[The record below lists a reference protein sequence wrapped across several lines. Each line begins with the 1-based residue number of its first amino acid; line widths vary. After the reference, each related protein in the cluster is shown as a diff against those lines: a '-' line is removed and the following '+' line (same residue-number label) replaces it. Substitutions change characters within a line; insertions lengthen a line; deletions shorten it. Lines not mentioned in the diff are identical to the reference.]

1 MAKLP
6 QWIQQLSGS
15 EESIEPL
22 LVPGN
27 WFVTRAFA
35 VPEELKAREVDEFAE
50 LSVEEISP
58 FNLEQL
64 NWGYYYSEESNRA
77 FVYTA
82 YDQKLR
88 RDLTDSDLFDY
99 AFPDFAQALGLRFES
114 STLLF
119 LLHEATLCGI
129 LLPAND
135 PVPQTVV
142 GMTLEEEF
150 SREDLEAARE
160 QIIQRVRAQ
169 VSRVGDAT
177 LAEPVNDFESVEVS
191 DQVYHRNWDYEEA
204 KGKPMVELVPYGED
218 GGEARQVAVP
228 ASSSLWAM
236 DIRKADEKAL
246 LEKRHGWTVWYWR
259 ASVLV
264 VFLFLFL
271 GIAEV
276 GIIALNKWYQKE
288 LAIAQEAEPR
298 AEEVQ
303 QKADILAKI
312 NQITTN
318 QLLPFEM
325 LNAINAVR
333 PEDIYFT
340 RISAEGGNALQIEAV
355 TLNSAEINGFIN
367 TLKETGLLSMVEMSN
382 FRDQNNRGTFRLR
395 VEFKPGSVQPQT
407 FLADS

>member
-1 MAKLP
+1 MSKLP

-35 VPEELKAREVDEFAE
+35 VPAELKAKEVDEFAE

-64 NWGYYYSEESNRA
+64 NWGYYYSEESSRA

-88 RDLTDSDLFDY
+88 KDLSDSELFDY
-99 AFPDFAQALGLRFES
+99 AFPDFAQTFGLKFDS
-114 STLLF
+114 PTLIF
-119 LLHEATLCGI
+119 LIHEATLSGI

-142 GMTLEEEF
+142 GITLDVEF
-150 SREDLEAARE
+150 SKEDLDLAKD
-160 QIIQRVRAQ
+160 QIVQRVKGQ
-169 VSRVGDAT
+169 VSRIGEAT
-177 LAEPVNDFESVEVS
+177 LAEPVNDFDTISVS
-191 DQVYHRNWDYEEA
+191 DQIYHRNWDYEEA
-204 KGKPMVELVPYGED
+204 KGKPMVELVPYGEE
-218 GGEARQVAVP
+218 GGEAWRVGIP
-228 ASSSLWAM
+228 TSTRLWAM
-236 DIRKADEKAL
+236 DIRKAEEKES
-246 LEKRHGWTVWYWR
+246 LEKKHGWTIWYWR

-264 VFLFLFL
+264 VLLFLL
-271 GIAEV
+271 LAIGEIGIL
-276 GIIALNKWYQKE
+276 ALNKWYQKE
-288 LAIAQEAEPR
+288 LLVAQEAQPR

-325 LNAINAVR
+325 LNAINGVR
-333 PEDIYFT
+333 PKSIYFT
-340 RISAEGGNALQIEAV
+340 RIDAEGGNLFEVQAVALNVTEIEPF
-355 TLNSAEINGFIN
+355 ER
-367 TLKETGLLSMVEMSN
+367 TLKDTGLYSMVEISN
-382 FRDQNNRGTFRLR
+382 LRDTQGRGTFRLR
-395 VEFKPGSVQPQT
+395 VEFKPGSLQPQT